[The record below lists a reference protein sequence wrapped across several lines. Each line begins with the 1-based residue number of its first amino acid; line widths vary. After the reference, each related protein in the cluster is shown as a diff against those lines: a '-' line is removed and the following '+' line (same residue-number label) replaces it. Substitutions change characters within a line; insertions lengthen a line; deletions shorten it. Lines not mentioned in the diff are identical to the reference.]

1 MQRVLVTGGAGF
13 IGSHIV
19 QGLQAAGHE
28 VVALDDLS
36 GGSRSNLP
44 TSVPL
49 HVLDI
54 RSDQARQAIEHLQP
68 DSVVHAAAQVSVRI
82 SMDEPWVDTDKN
94 VTGLVNVLSALRQRP
109 GSHVVFLSSGGA
121 CYGEQDYFPARED
134 HPIRPESV
142 YGLSKRV
149 GELYLEL
156 WGRAWGVTSTALRLS
171 NVFGPRQNPHG
182 EAGVVAIFSER
193 LLRGESIMVNGS
205 GGQTRDFVYVEDV
218 AAAVVRSV
226 ELKAQ
231 GIFNIG
237 TARETSIM
245 DLAKRLRSLAGST
258 AAIQHGPSKAGE
270 QQRSCIDTA
279 AARQALGWSPSVD
292 LDQGLARTLAWYK
305 ESAR

>member
-1 MQRVLVTGGAGF
+1 
-13 IGSHIV
+13 
-19 QGLQAAGHE
+19 
-28 VVALDDLS
+28 
-36 GGSRSNLP
+36 
-44 TSVPL
+44 
-49 HVLDI
+49 
-54 RSDQARQAIEHLQP
+54 
-68 DSVVHAAAQVSVRI
+68 
-82 SMDEPWVDTDKN
+82 
-94 VTGLVNVLSALRQRP
+94 
-109 GSHVVFLSSGGA
+109 
-121 CYGEQDYFPARED
+121 
-134 HPIRPESV
+134 
-142 YGLSKRV
+142 
-149 GELYLEL
+149 
-156 WGRAWGVTSTALRLS
+156 
-171 NVFGPRQNPHG
+171 
-182 EAGVVAIFSER
+182 VVAIFSER